1 MIATENLTM
10 TKNQTIKVGDYVLV
24 ALPHESQFLEIKV
37 ENLRPF
43 DRQQMRVSK
52 RVSPKRSSQC
62 YYELEGAVSD
72 GYEIPFGF
80 MQDWLI
86 KL

>member
-1 MIATENLTM
+1 MFVSVKIAQEWAMIATENLTM

-43 DRQQMRVSK
+43 DR
-52 RVSPKRSSQC
+52 
-62 YYELEGAVSD
+62 
-72 GYEIPFGF
+72 
-80 MQDWLI
+80 
-86 KL
+86 